1 MKKYFFIPLIAFVTI
16 SCGQNKEIK
25 NNTADESGKQPNTV
39 QILTPTQ
46 AEQNEN
52 DGIIVTQNQAPGSPS
67 MMTKEDNDRV
77 KVAYNEAIQ
86 LYQQGKLRESAAQF
100 ETVLQFYP
108 ENPKALYYMGKIYYD
123 LKDYDKSLS
132 YYEKAVGNNMSDSL
146 STLAIGM
153 IYYQEKNMG
162 KAMEYYNKAIQVAPN
177 YGLAYYNRGTLYG
190 QLNKYD
196 LSLDDLNKSIELD
209 KTNANAYLNRGL
221 AYYYLK
227 QMDKACDDWH
237 KAADMGLSEGKKAVD
252 IYCKK

>member
-1 MKKYFFIPLIAFVTI
+1 MKKYFIISLLAFAMI
-16 SCGQNKEIK
+16 SCEQNKETK
-25 NNTADESGKQPNTV
+25 NETANENSKQPESV
-39 QILTPTQ
+39 QLLTPSQ
-46 AEQNEN
+46 AEQAENE
-52 DGIIVTQNQAPGSPS
+52 GIIVTQNQAPGSPS

-86 LYQQGKLRESAAQF
+86 YYQQGKLRESAAQF
-100 ETVLQFYP
+100 EIVLEFYP

-123 LKDYDKSLS
+123 LKDYDQSLS
-132 YYEKAVGNNMSDSL
+132 YYEKALGKNINDSL

-153 IYYQEKNMG
+153 IYYQERNME
-162 KAMEYYNKAIQVAPN
+162 KAMEYYNMAIDGAPG

-190 QLNKYD
+190 QQNKYD
-196 LSLDDLNKSIELD
+196 LSLADLNKSIELD

-221 AYYYLK
+221 AYYYLR

-237 KAADMGLSEGKKAVD
+237 KAADMGLAEGKKAVD